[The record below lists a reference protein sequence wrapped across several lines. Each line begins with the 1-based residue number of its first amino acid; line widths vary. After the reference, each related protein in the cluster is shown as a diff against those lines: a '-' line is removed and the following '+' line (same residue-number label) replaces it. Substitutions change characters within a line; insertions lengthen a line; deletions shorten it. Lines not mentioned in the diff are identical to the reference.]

1 MRDEPHMTV
10 PHGTL
15 SLAAGL
21 KHVGVPIRDLW
32 VGVAGLGGD
41 LSELEIEAYA
51 LGVLDPDTY
60 SHNLIA
66 QALNEESLAAGFD
79 HPVAYAKGDT
89 VTTEPTGSTREA
101 DLDFADTFDDMDPR
115 TWSTLDKLSRALHV
129 RNHDLQPTLEAVLR
143 SACDLVAGADA
154 AGLNLYVRGRFE
166 PQAVLGEAPHEL
178 DLLQQASG
186 VGPCIDASR
195 EQATIHV
202 VDMQAETRWPDFAAR
217 AVELGVLS
225 MLCVPLWVDEL
236 RLGSL
241 SLYATTTAAFD
252 DPAQNLAG
260 LLATHAALA
269 LADAQR
275 VEHLRQALVNRDTI
289 GQAKG
294 ILMALHRIT
303 ADQAFERLSVASQA
317 LNVKLARL
325 AEIVAATGE
334 LPSR

>member
-1 MRDEPHMTV
+1 MTAPHEA
-10 PHGTL
+10 L

-21 KHVGVPIRDLW
+21 RHVGVPIRDLW

-51 LGVLDPDTY
+51 LGVLDPDAY

-66 QALNEESLAAGFD
+66 QALNEESLAAGYD

-89 VTTEPTGSTREA
+89 VTTTPA
-101 DLDFADTFDDMDPR
+101 DSSRPNVVALDDTFGNDTLDDIDPR
-115 TWSTLDKLSRALHV
+115 TWSTLDRLSRALHV
-129 RNHDLQPTLEAVLR
+129 GQSELQPTLDAVLR
-143 SACDLVAGADA
+143 SACELVAGADA
-154 AGLNLYVRGRFE
+154 AGLNLYVRGKFQ

-195 EQATIHV
+195 DQATIHV

-241 SLYATTTAAFD
+241 SLYATTTAAFEGSA
-252 DPAQNLAG
+252 PNLAG

-269 LADAQR
+269 LSDAQR
-275 VEHLRQALVNRDTI
+275 AEHLQQALVNRDMI

-317 LNVKLARL
+317 LNMKLARL

>member
-1 MRDEPHMTV
+1 MKA

-21 KHVGVPIRDLW
+21 RHVGVPIRDLW

-41 LSELEIEAYA
+41 LTELEIEAYT
-51 LGVLDPDTY
+51 LGVLEPDSY

-66 QALNEESLAAGFD
+66 QALNEESVAAGFD
-79 HPVAYAKGDT
+79 HPVAYAKGDA
-89 VTTEPTGSTREA
+89 VTTEPAAATSVSDGALA
-101 DLDFADTFDDMDPR
+101 DAVTDVDPE

-129 RNHDLQPTLEAVLR
+129 QQGDLQPTLEAVLR
-143 SACDLVAGADA
+143 LACDLVPGAEA
-154 AGLNLYVRGRFE
+154 AGLNLHVRGRFE

-186 VGPCIDASR
+186 IGPCIDASR
-195 EQATIHV
+195 DQTTIDV
-202 VDMQAETRWPDFAAR
+202 VDLRSDARWPDFAAR
-217 AVELGVLS
+217 AVELNVLS
-225 MLCVPLWVDEL
+225 MLCVPLWVDEA

-241 SLYATTTAAFD
+241 SLYSPVPEAFD
-252 DPAQNLAG
+252 AAARSIAG

-275 VEHLRQALVNRDTI
+275 ATHLQQALVNRDVI

-294 ILMALHRIT
+294 ILMVQHRIT
-303 ADQAFERLSVASQA
+303 ADQAFARLSEASQS
-317 LNVKLARL
+317 LNLKLVRL
-325 AEIVAATGE
+325 AEIVSATGE
-334 LPSR
+334 LPTR